1 MRAAMCNQMNTTKAS
16 SSEISLMDNEKFS
29 ELISQVGRLSS
40 EQLIRLEQELH
51 LRRSQPQTLLTED
64 ELDALQALF
73 RDQD

>member
-1 MRAAMCNQMNTTKAS
+1 MKETMCNQTDTTKAS
-16 SSEISLMDNEKFS
+16 SSKISLMDNEKFS

-51 LRRSQPQTLLTED
+51 LRRTQPQTILTED

-73 RDQD
+73 REQD

>member
-1 MRAAMCNQMNTTKAS
+1 MKETMCNQTDTTKAS

-51 LRRSQPQTLLTED
+51 LRRTQPQTILTED

-73 RDQD
+73 REQD